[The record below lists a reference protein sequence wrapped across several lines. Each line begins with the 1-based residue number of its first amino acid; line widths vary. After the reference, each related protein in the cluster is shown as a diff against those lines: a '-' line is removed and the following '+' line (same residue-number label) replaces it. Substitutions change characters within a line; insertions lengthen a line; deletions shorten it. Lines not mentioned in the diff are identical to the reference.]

1 MWWILGIPSICAVCF
16 CLYVT
21 FLYTQTNCTYDEL
34 FWWVPE
40 WIPLR
45 WALNEEEDY
54 RAKYRFKTRGWML
67 QKWDAFY
74 YKYVERVIHGI
85 SIALFVLLAPALI
98 IFVFMYLFYCGW
110 QWLWDLLKTRAM
122 LPILFAF
129 FGLFFGVFGLYGAL
143 AGASIG
149 FIFGF
154 IFECMKVSDIE
165 KPIISKPYITG
176 FQTKDETKTTATAA
190 TPIYGS
196 YYHERPWI
204 WKGWQIES
212 GPKEDSL
219 RKDL

>member
-1 MWWILGIPSICAVCF
+1 MWWLFGIPSICAVIV
-16 CLYVT
+16 CLYLT

-45 WALNEEEDY
+45 WMLGEDDY
-54 RAKYRFKTRGWML
+54 TPRYNFKTRGWLL
-67 QKWDAFY
+67 QQWDKCY
-74 YKYVERVIHGI
+74 YKYIEPVFH
-85 SIALFVLLAPALI
+85 VLTVGVFIVFCPALI
-98 IFVFMYLFYCGW
+98 VFVFLYLFYCGW
-110 QWLWDLLKTRAM
+110 QALWDLLKTRAM

-129 FGLFFGVFGLYGAL
+129 FGLFFGVFGWQGAL
-143 AGASIG
+143 SGAAIG
-149 FIFGF
+149 FILG
-154 IFECMKVSDIE
+154 ILIECMKINDVDY
-165 KPIISKPYITG
+165 KPISSKPYLTG
-176 FQTKDETKTTATAA
+176 LKNTTEEPKTATPAY
-190 TPIYGS
+190 TT